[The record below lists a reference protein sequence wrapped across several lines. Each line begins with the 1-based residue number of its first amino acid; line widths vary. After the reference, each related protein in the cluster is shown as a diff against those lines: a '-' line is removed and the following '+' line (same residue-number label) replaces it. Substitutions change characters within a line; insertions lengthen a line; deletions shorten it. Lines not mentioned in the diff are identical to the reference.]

1 MSKLGYTWYPK
12 DWGNSEAVFELN
24 LSERGLYR
32 ELIDMAMLNDNT
44 TLCNYKVW
52 QRKWDIE
59 HDDIYLIL
67 DKLSKLNL
75 INYTINEDKRILD
88 TIFIPSCEPRL
99 KLVRGG
105 KKGGEKSAKNKPTV
119 KPVDKPLI
127 SLDEKEDNPTLNQK
141 KRKETK
147 LNIKE
152 SNSDEIFTH
161 ESFLIWFKQ
170 CRNYLGLKF
179 NVKKLSTLEKQLFNE
194 LKGYTKEDFKIAFK
208 NFSNDKYWNDPTK
221 SLLMPKHFLNY
232 EHFTKYLNAE
242 VKTEL
247 TLGQKL
253 MGRVQ

>member
-1 MSKLGYTWYPK
+1 MAKDKKSFLIYCDIIHTIQHLTDEEKGKLFQHLLEYVNDLNPVLEDRLLLIAWKPIELQLKRDLVKYESICDRNSKNGSLGGRPK
-12 DWGNSEAVFELN
+12 KPKKPNGLFGN
-24 LSERGLYR
+24 
-32 ELIDMAMLNDNT
+32 
-44 TLCNYKVW
+44 
-52 QRKWDIE
+52 
-59 HDDIYLIL
+59 
-67 DKLSKLNL
+67 
-75 INYTINEDKRILD
+75 
-88 TIFIPSCEPRL
+88 P
-99 KLVRGG
+99 
-105 KKGGEKSAKNKPTV
+105 
-119 KPVDKPLI
+119 DKPKKA
-127 SLDEKEDNPTLNQK
+127 DTDTDTDTDTDN
-141 KRKETK
+141 
-147 LNIKE
+147 E
-152 SNSDEIFTH
+152 SINTFTH

-194 LKGYTKEDFKIAFK
+194 LKEYTKEDFKIAFK

>member
-1 MSKLGYTWYPK
+1 MKKTKRKGFNFFRSYYDVFNELSDEDKLAFI
-12 DWGNSEAVFELN
+12 EAL
-24 LSERGLYR
+24 
-32 ELIDMAMLNDNT
+32 
-44 TLCNYKVW
+44 
-52 QRKWDIE
+52 
-59 HDDIYLIL
+59 L
-67 DKLSKLNL
+67 DKQFLG
-75 INYTINEDKRILD
+75 INPTDLKGLAKFAWISQVNSIDSQVKGYEDK
-88 TIFIPSCEPRL
+88 TGV
-99 KLVRGG
+99 KLTPTVG
-105 KKGGEKSAKNKPTV
+105 GGERVENTHAEQVQVEVEEKGKGK
-119 KPVDKPLI
+119 
-127 SLDEKEDNPTLNQK
+127 EKEQDVY
-141 KRKETK
+141 
-147 LNIKE
+147 
-152 SNSDEIFTH
+152 FTH

-194 LKGYTKEDFKIAFK
+194 LKEYTKEDFKIAFK

>member
-1 MSKLGYTWYPK
+1 MAKDKKSFLIYCDIIHTIQHLTDEEKGKLFQHLLEYVNDLNPVLEDRLLLIAWKPIELQLKRDLVKYESICDRNSKNGSLGGRPK
-12 DWGNSEAVFELN
+12 KPKKPS
-24 LSERGLYR
+24 GL
-32 ELIDMAMLNDNT
+32 
-44 TLCNYKVW
+44 
-52 QRKWDIE
+52 IE
-59 HDDIYLIL
+59 
-67 DKLSKLNL
+67 N
-75 INYTINEDKRILD
+75 
-88 TIFIPSCEPRL
+88 P
-99 KLVRGG
+99 
-105 KKGGEKSAKNKPTV
+105 
-119 KPVDKPLI
+119 DKPKKA
-127 SLDEKEDNPTLNQK
+127 DTDTDTDTDTDN
-141 KRKETK
+141 
-147 LNIKE
+147 E
-152 SNSDEIFTH
+152 SINTFTH

-194 LKGYTKEDFKIAFK
+194 LKEYTKEDFKIAFK